1 MRELLEK
8 RRGDERVFIAGRGA
22 GWQMKPGQTP
32 YRTRRAVNEV
42 TGAAKPHGVIH
53 RCIFNRPQASLVREG
68 LRLLVKRLRRRGC
81 TQGQCIGAIFAA
93 PMEEIGTWDNGTDV
107 ALTPRSTWVDCEEE
121 CVDRRA

>member
-1 MRELLEK
+1 MVIDIVKSGSLKFSSFK
-8 RRGDERVFIAGRGA
+8 RVVVPVEIGFKGYLGII
-22 GWQMKPGQTP
+22 
-32 YRTRRAVNEV
+32 V
-42 TGAAKPHGVIH
+42 TIAAKLYVEILNWQ
-53 RCIFNRPQASLVREG
+53 CTSKEFIRPQASLVREG